1 MNVHRIALIKLIFY
15 FKNKF
20 KPKEYRKM
28 QSGVIRP
35 LASMLPRK
43 LFNQEHEA
51 FRDTVR
57 KFYEKEVAPH
67 TEKFES
73 QRHVDRHLWNQAGE
87 LGLLCCTMPE
97 EYGGSGVDR
106 LYSMILIEEQAYA
119 MDSATGFSLH
129 SDIVANYILNFGN
142 ENQKLY
148 WLPRMATGE
157 CVTAIAMTEPGTGSD
172 LQAVRTTAELDG
184 DEYIINGSKIFITNG
199 FLCDMVIVVCKT
211 GDSEKGS
218 ANLSLIMVEA
228 DRVGFSKGKPLNKVG
243 MKGQDTCELFF
254 QDVRVPKTNLLGVEG
269 MGFIMLMKELAWERM
284 LVAIISQSGAEA
296 AFAHTVAYT
305 KERKA
310 FGKSISH
317 FQNTRFK
324 LAELRTEIDFCRAYL
339 DRCMELQL
347 DQQLSIEAAAAAK
360 YKISDMYSK
369 VVDECLQLHGG
380 YGYMLEYPIAR
391 AYLDNRAN
399 RIYAGT
405 NEIMKELISR
415 GL

>member
-1 MNVHRIALIKLIFY
+1 
-15 FKNKF
+15 
-20 KPKEYRKM
+20 M
-28 QSGVIRP
+28 QSGAIRP
-35 LASMLPRK
+35 IPNMLPRK
-43 LFNQEHEA
+43 LLNEEHEA

-57 KFYEKEVAPH
+57 KFYEKEVVPNIARY
-67 TEKFES
+67 E
-73 QRHVDRHLWNQAGE
+73 QQQHVDRDLWNKAGE
-87 LGLLCCTMPE
+87 LGLLCTTISE
-97 EYGGSGVDR
+97 AYGGSGVDR

-129 SDIVANYILNFGN
+129 SDIVANYISNFGN
-142 ENQKLY
+142 EQQKQS
-148 WLPRMATGE
+148 WLPKMASGA

-172 LQAVRTTAELDG
+172 LQAVKTSAVLDG
-184 DEYIINGSKIFITNG
+184 NDYVINGSKIFITNG
-199 FLCDMVIVVCKT
+199 YLCDMAIVVCKT
-211 GDSEKGS
+211 GNSEKGS

-228 DRVGFSKGKPLNKVG
+228 GRAGFSKGKPLNKIG

-254 QDVRVPKTNLLGVEG
+254 DNVRVPKENLLGMEG
-269 MGFIMLMKELAWERM
+269 MGFMMLMKELAWERM
-284 LVAIISQSGAEA
+284 LVAIICQAGAEA
-296 AFAHTVAYT
+296 AFAHTVQYT
-305 KERKA
+305 KDRKA
-310 FGKSISH
+310 FGKSISS

-347 DQQLSIEAAAAAK
+347 SESLGIDAAAAAK
-360 YKISDMYSK
+360 YKISEMFSK

-391 AYLDNRAN
+391 AYIDNRAN

-415 GL
+415 SL

>member
-1 MNVHRIALIKLIFY
+1 
-15 FKNKF
+15 
-20 KPKEYRKM
+20 M
-28 QSGVIRP
+28 QSAAIRP
-35 LASMLPRK
+35 LNNMLPRK
-43 LFNQEHEA
+43 LFQSEHEA

-57 KFYEKEVAPH
+57 KFYEKEVLPN
-67 TEKFES
+67 TEKYE
-73 QRHVDRHLWNQAGE
+73 QQQHVDRDLWNKAGE
-87 LGLLCCTMPE
+87 LGLLCTTTPE
-97 EYGGSGVDR
+97 QYGGSGVDR

-119 MDSATGFSLH
+119 GDSATGFSLH
-129 SDIVANYILNFGN
+129 SDIVANYIHNFGN
-142 ENQKLY
+142 EQQKQY
-148 WLPRMATGE
+148 WLPKMATGE
-157 CVTAIAMTEPGTGSD
+157 VVTAIAMTEPGTGSD
-172 LQAVRTTAELDG
+172 LQAVRTTAVLEG
-184 DEYIINGSKIFITNG
+184 DKYVINGSKIFITNG
-199 FLCDMVIVVCKT
+199 YLCDMAIVVCKT
-211 GDSEKGS
+211 GNSDKGS

-228 DRVGFSKGKPLNKVG
+228 NRAGFSKGKPLNKIG

-254 QDVRVPKTNLLGVEG
+254 DNVRVPKENLLGMEG

-284 LVAIISQSGAEA
+284 IVAIICQAGAEA
-296 AFAHTVAYT
+296 AFAHTLQYT

-310 FGKSISH
+310 FGKPIGA

-324 LAELRTEIDFCRAYL
+324 LAEMRTEIDFCRAYL

-347 DQQLSIEAAAAAK
+347 EDQLSVDAAAAAK
-360 YKISDMYSK
+360 YKISELFSK

-415 GL
+415 SL

>member
-1 MNVHRIALIKLIFY
+1 
-15 FKNKF
+15 
-20 KPKEYRKM
+20 M
-28 QSGVIRP
+28 QSGAIRP
-35 LASMLPRK
+35 IPNMLPRK
-43 LFNQEHEA
+43 LLNEEHEA

-57 KFYEKEVAPH
+57 KFYEKEVVPNIARY
-67 TEKFES
+67 E
-73 QRHVDRHLWNQAGE
+73 QQQHVDRDLWNKAGE
-87 LGLLCCTMPE
+87 LGLLCTTISE
-97 EYGGSGVDR
+97 AYGGSGVDR

-129 SDIVANYILNFGN
+129 SDIVANYISNFGN
-142 ENQKLY
+142 EQQKQS
-148 WLPRMATGE
+148 WLPKMASGA

-172 LQAVRTTAELDG
+172 LQAVRTSAVLDG
-184 DEYIINGSKIFITNG
+184 DDYVINGSKIFITNG
-199 FLCDMVIVVCKT
+199 YLCDMAIVVCKT
-211 GDSEKGS
+211 GNSEKGS

-228 DRVGFSKGKPLNKVG
+228 GRAGFSKGKPLNKIG

-254 QDVRVPKTNLLGVEG
+254 DNVRVPKENLLGMEG
-269 MGFIMLMKELAWERM
+269 MGFMMLMKELAWERM
-284 LVAIISQSGAEA
+284 LVAIICQAGAEA
-296 AFAHTVAYT
+296 AFAHTVQYT
-305 KERKA
+305 KDRKA
-310 FGKSISH
+310 FGKSISS

-347 DQQLSIEAAAAAK
+347 SESLGIDAAAAAK
-360 YKISDMYSK
+360 YKISEMFSK

-391 AYLDNRAN
+391 AYIDNRAN

-415 GL
+415 SL